1 MYTMIYLLPFY
12 AIFLFFRIADCGF
25 EDAYTL
31 AWIGYFYNS
40 ILVVIHLG
48 VITFALSLHLGDV
61 TVMVVNKPVENLNTI
76 INNATLDD
84 FHSR

>member
-12 AIFLFFRIADCGF
+12 AVLLFFGF
-25 EDAYTL
+25 EDAYEL

-40 ILVVIHLG
+40 ILVVIPLG

-61 TVMVVNKPVENLNTI
+61 TVMVANKPIENINTI
-76 INNATLDD
+76 VNNATLDD